1 MARANL
7 NQTSF
12 TGGVLSPRVL
22 GRVDI
27 ERYFQ
32 ALKSASNGYAVPQGG
47 FRRRPG
53 LRYTLGGYSDT
64 NESSIL
70 VPFVVG
76 RDLAYMLEIGGG
88 QIRIIDKT
96 GAVVHTI
103 TGTPY
108 AAPILG
114 EMDFAQSDRTMWIFH
129 SFYPTARLQLLGTG
143 SWAYGNAPFTQTPF
157 AEIGILGDLF
167 TTISSAA
174 VGAGR
179 TVTTAGAMFQ
189 PSDVGR
195 AVIFE
200 AGIAVVT
207 GYTSA
212 TQATVEVTRAFPS
225 TTLGQGWILE
235 GSPQTT
241 VTASAKDPVGATI
254 TLTTAAG
261 AWRTGDVGAM
271 VRVNGGL
278 CKITGIA
285 SATVANAKIVR
296 ELSSTVTAPAL
307 AWSLEHPVWGDE
319 YGYPRT
325 GTIYQQRLIV
335 GGTKK
340 FPRTI
345 WGSRIGEPLDF
356 ELGTT
361 DDLAFSFTIDSDEA
375 SAITFI
381 SSNPA
386 LVVLTQSGEYSMRGG
401 VEKPITPTN
410 VRIQQESNHG
420 AAQVRPVF
428 AAGESLFVQRAGRK
442 IRSMSYRYDMDRYAS
457 PDITA
462 LSEHLT
468 KAGVKCMT
476 WQQEPDPLLWAVMN
490 DGSFISCTLDRD
502 QQPSIVGWFPHATNG
517 FVEWAATMP
526 IGDRDEVWMMVRRGA
541 KRYIERMDDTV
552 QALQGVADSPVYGMT
567 VDCGAVFSSGTA
579 TASYSVPHL
588 EGYTVAIVADG
599 LVMPSQLV
607 PAGGALT
614 LPRTAKQVQ
623 IGLAFSTVAELLTPE
638 MGTQAGTAQGTAQR
652 SGRLFLRFL
661 DTINAKVRNDEGG
674 EEVVAFQQFGDSL
687 LDQAPTPFTG
697 FHEITKLGW
706 ARGRSE
712 LSIVQDLPLPMHLLS
727 VTRRHTANEG

>member
-12 TGGVLSPRVL
+12 TAGVLSPRVL

-27 ERYFQ
+27 DRYFQ
-32 ALKSASNGYAVPQGG
+32 GLKSASNGYAVPQGG

-53 LRYTLGGYSDT
+53 LRYALPGYSDT
-64 NESSIL
+64 AEASIL

-76 RDLAYMLEIGGG
+76 RNQAYMLEFGGG

-96 GAVVHTI
+96 GAVVQTI
-103 TGTPY
+103 TGTLY
-108 AAPILG
+108 AAPSLD
-114 EMDFAQSDRTMWIFH
+114 EMDFAQSDKTMWIFH
-129 SFYPTARLQLLGTG
+129 SFYAPARLQLLGSGT
-143 SWAYGNAPFTQTPF
+143 WAYSYAPFTQVPF
-157 AEIGILGDLF
+157 AEVGILGDLF
-167 TTISSAA
+167 TSISSAA

-179 TVTTAGAMFQ
+179 TVTTGGAMFQ
-189 PSDVGR
+189 PADVGR
-195 AVIFE
+195 GIIFE

-212 TQATVEVTRAFPS
+212 TVVTVEVTRAFPS

-235 GSPQTT
+235 GSPQTD
-241 VTASAKDPVGATI
+241 VTPSAKDPVGAAI
-254 TLTTAAG
+254 TLTAATG

-271 VRVNGGL
+271 VRINGGL
-278 CKITGIA
+278 CKITGLT
-285 SATVANAKIVR
+285 SATIADAVIVR
-296 ELSSTVTAPAL
+296 ELTATVAAPAL
-307 AWSLEHPVWGDE
+307 SWSLEHAVWSDT

-325 GTIYQQRLIV
+325 GTIYQQRLIL
-335 GGTKK
+335 GGTTK

-345 WGSRIGEPLDF
+345 WGSRIGEALDF
-356 ELGTT
+356 QIGTT

-375 SAITFI
+375 SAITYI
-381 SSNPA
+381 SSNPS
-386 LVVLTQSGEYSMRGG
+386 LVVLTESGEYSMRGG

-420 AAQVRPVF
+420 AAQVKPVF
-428 AAGESLFVQRAGRK
+428 AAGELLFVQRAGRK
-442 IRSMSYRYDMDRYAS
+442 IRSMAYRYDMDRYSS

-468 KAGVKCMT
+468 RLGVKCMA
-476 WQQEPDPLLWAVMN
+476 WQQEPDPLLWVVLN
-490 DGSFISCTLDRD
+490 DGSFLSCTLDRD
-502 QQPSIVGWFPHATNG
+502 QQPSIVGWFPHSTEG
-517 FVEWAATMP
+517 VVEWLAVMP
-526 IGDRDEVWMMVRRGA
+526 IGDRDEVWAIVRRGS
-541 KRYIERMDDTV
+541 KRYIERMDDTA
-552 QALQGVADSPVYGMT
+552 QALREAGGPVYGTT
-567 VDCGAVFSSGTA
+567 VDCGVLFSSDTA
-579 TASYSVPHL
+579 TAAYTVAHL
-588 EGYTVAIVADG
+588 AGYTVSIVADG

-623 IGLAFSTVAELLTPE
+623 IGLPFTTVAELLTPE

-661 DTINAKVRNDEGG
+661 ETINAKVRNDEGD
-674 EEVVAFQQFGDSL
+674 EEVVAFQQFGDEL
-687 LDQAPTPFTG
+687 LDQAPAPFTG
-697 FHEITKLGW
+697 FHEVTKLGW

-712 LSIVQDLPLPMHLLS
+712 MSIVQDLPLPMHLLS